1 MRGTP
6 MAEANLAAA
15 SKSEVAKLRSF
26 GGEPVADG
34 LGVGGE
40 GWSFADA

>member
-1 MRGTP
+1 MPMSGTP

-26 GGEPVADG
+26 
-34 LGVGGE
+34 E
-40 GWSFADA
+40 GNQ